1 MSTAHVKTIRFCNL
15 LVKWIDNGT
24 TYFNRIVAQMLNTV
38 MQHLFST
45 STSLFLSCKLPL
57 EDIR

>member
-45 STSLFLSCKLPL
+45 SISFFLSCKLPL